1 MTHFYLANLVA
12 RAVDTLGSN
21 PLTIV
26 VTITWLLLVLQ
37 GDFKK
42 LLIGGDLYENYN
54 APGAY

>member
-1 MTHFYLANLVA
+1 MTHFYFANLFA

-42 LLIGGDLYENYN
+42 LLIGDDLYKNYN
-54 APGAY
+54 AAGAH